1 MNTSTRYVKT
11 RVGEGWGRGEREGA
25 RGEKEREINISRVAR
40 DEDREELQPATRRE
54 EQLQDRQAAQE
65 RSNYRIDKLLKRGAA
80 TG

>member
-11 RVGEGWGRGEREGA
+11 RVGEGWGRGEKGRD
-25 RGEKEREINISRVAR
+25 INISRVAR

-65 RSNYRIDKLLKRGAA
+65 RSSYRIDKQLKRGPA